1 MTRQNEL
8 VRRLIVLAMGLS
20 ALLWT
25 ATARTGSAPP
35 DDIITMSGVGS
46 CLLTGDAQVPGGSD
60 QQWRARH
67 HPIAV
72 VTESVWK
79 SALVH
84 AELAATPSAHTLD
97 TARVES
103 SPDPPVGSVPPH
115 YLQHTP
121 LLI

>member
-1 MTRQNEL
+1 MPVTHQNEL
-8 VRRLIVLAMGLS
+8 VRRVTFLAMGLS

-25 ATARTGSAPP
+25 ANAHM
-35 DDIITMSGVGS
+35 DDITTMSGVGA
-46 CLLTGDAQVPGGSD
+46 CLLTGNSHPPSGSD

-84 AELAATPSAHTLD
+84 AELAATPSARAFD
-97 TARVES
+97 TARVDS
-103 SPDPPVGSVPPH
+103 SPGPPVRAIPPH